1 MDRLQ
6 HSKLGIIS
14 ATVGVIG
21 FFVTFILVAT
31 AAFFNRCGIDANSI
45 FMILLGLFIFADI
58 IFLTVGVAIGLAGL
72 FNPYRRRLFCF
83 LGMLFNA
90 GIMAALI
97 LLLMAGL
104 KP

>member
-6 HSKLGIIS
+6 HSRLGIIS

-21 FFVTFILVAT
+21 FFVTFALVAM
-31 AAFFNRCGIDANSI
+31 AAFFNRQGIDENSM

-58 IFLTVGVAIGLAGL
+58 IFLTAGVAIGLAGL

-97 LLLMAGL
+97 LLLMAGI